1 MNVRFPTA
9 ALAALG
15 FATLLLAA
23 CASQPRPLQGD
34 FAEVSPYDAI
44 NIDSTGAMVRWGGRI
59 VRTEPRPNHTCF
71 EVLSTRLG
79 SYGRPYWAGDD
90 VGNRFIAVRRGD
102 RWVETLD
109 VAGPGARIRARTED
123 DRDGEVEDL
132 RTDGPVEKYPNETFA
147 EIRVLEVR
155 PNTCM
160 AIVTESMFEIERDT
174 ILVMKKGY

>member
-15 FATLLLAA
+15 FATLLLGA

-90 VGNRFIAVRRGD
+90 VGNRFIACRSGYYD
-102 RWVETLD
+102 PSLFM
-109 VAGPGARIRARTED
+109 P
-123 DRDGEVEDL
+123 DRDI
-132 RTDGPVEKYPNETFA
+132 TFA
-147 EIRVLEVR
+147 GRIDGYENRRIGQYDYRLPRISADVVYLWPVYERADVITR
-155 PNTCM
+155 P
-160 AIVTESMFEIERDT
+160 APWPWW
-174 ILVMKKGY
+174 GYW